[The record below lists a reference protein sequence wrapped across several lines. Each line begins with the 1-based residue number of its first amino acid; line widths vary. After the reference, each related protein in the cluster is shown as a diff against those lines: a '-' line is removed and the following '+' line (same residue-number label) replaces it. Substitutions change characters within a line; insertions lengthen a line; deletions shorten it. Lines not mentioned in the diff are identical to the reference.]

1 MTARPRRVD
10 FETLA
15 STTGASALSSQ
26 QQQQQQ
32 QKCQPAS
39 SKSKFPKSSDSKS
52 DFAYRVEIKLFPDG
66 ELNDDEHR
74 RYEYSFLDLIGKA
87 ASTKPSQPAEP
98 LPLHNGGGSSNG
110 NNNGS
115 ADPFAAVDSAEDD
128 RLRSIAQSLEARY
141 GPQVYVS
148 KGGRRQRRICVQDY
162 MDPGE
167 GYDSEDSFIDDGDA
181 RELMVLPNQKP
192 KLGGFYINQGDLEVT
207 TDNASDIVIEGPASA
222 DGSTPSGAARPAAA
236 DADAASKKR
245 RRDSSA
251 SSSSSSSSSDS
262 SSSSVDS
269 SAGVAKKRRKH
280 QQQLLPDRPSL
291 FGGGANKS
299 KSKMSPG
306 RRDLVS
312 KAVKTLTKAHRRQ
325 KTTTAAANATAA
337 VDLQMTGSVTPL
349 KPPATVQQQAA
360 ASQNP
365 AQPIRSIDH
374 IIDRVLAD
382 SPSPA
387 KPAANV
393 NPLKPSLD
401 SIFDSVVL
409 GNEKVSAQQQQQ
421 QSKLPNQA
429 KPDEAVPN
437 LPPNL
442 PPPILQIVDRIKEAK
457 RKSSSAASA
466 NAGGGKLSQLFAS
479 NDLASDW
486 LALDDFLRS
495 GLPSAQCNAVYSHL
509 AGHLG
514 LATKVSLRRKILKL
528 RENRSESQLQVLLTR
543 LRELVQSAMPE
554 QLARHAKET
563 RLYRERIDA
572 WRQQNDAAAAA
583 ATAEGR
589 PPPSPSVAGKPPGP
603 QPRRNFVWCQKSTEL
618 LNRAARIKLEALA
631 SQRIKESE
639 REDAIKEFAEKQL
652 VPLWPADWMSCMKLM
667 SIIRP
672 MLKSKP
678 SQAKREQSQQQR
690 QQQQQQASAT
700 GACKAEPRDKSN
712 FK

>member
-39 SKSKFPKSSDSKS
+39 SKSKFAKSSDSKS

-87 ASTKPSQPAEP
+87 ASTKPDQLAEP

>member
-1 MTARPRRVD
+1 
-10 FETLA
+10 
-15 STTGASALSSQ
+15 
-26 QQQQQQ
+26 
-32 QKCQPAS
+32 
-39 SKSKFPKSSDSKS
+39 
-52 DFAYRVEIKLFPDG
+52 
-66 ELNDDEHR
+66 
-74 RYEYSFLDLIGKA
+74 
-87 ASTKPSQPAEP
+87 
-98 LPLHNGGGSSNG
+98 
-110 NNNGS
+110 
-115 ADPFAAVDSAEDD
+115 
-128 RLRSIAQSLEARY
+128 
-141 GPQVYVS
+141 
-148 KGGRRQRRICVQDY
+148 

-222 DGSTPSGAARPAAA
+222 DGSTPSGAARPRPPMPMPLQRNA
-236 DADAASKKR
+236 DEILLLLPHHR
-245 RRDSSA
+245 LPRLIPRPL
-251 SSSSSSSSSDS
+251 
-262 SSSSVDS
+262 DS

-652 VPLWPADWMSCMKLM
+652 QQSQHLLPVSKLQQRLQQDKPQQALQHQVTTQQPTPQVA
-667 SIIRP
+667 RP
-672 MLKSKP
+672 REPTPPQVSSLKASATDTITGLKASATDTITGFKIAATDTITGLKTSATSATDTATGLKSSTTSITTGLK
-678 SQAKREQSQQQR
+678 
-690 QQQQQQASAT
+690 ASAT
-700 GACKAEPRDKSN
+700 GTTTGLKA
-712 FK
+712 